1 MSEKLLSPTGPIIHP
16 SAEVFDCTFG
26 AWTEVGERTKIAE
39 STIDDYSY
47 VVNDA
52 NIIYS
57 DIGKFCS
64 IAAHTRINPG
74 QHPLDKPALHHFTY
88 RSEIFDLGE
97 KDAEFF
103 QRRRE
108 NRVSIGHD
116 VWVGHG
122 AIIQGGVKIGNGAII
137 GSGAVVTRSI
147 EPFTIVT
154 GVPARPMRKRF
165 DEQTIERLELLAWWD
180 WPHDKLKSALADFR
194 RIDISEFLEKHG

>member
-1 MSEKLLSPTGPIIHP
+1 MSDKKLSSTGPFIHP
-16 SAEVFDCTFG
+16 SAQVSDCTLG

-39 STIDDYSY
+39 SNMGDYSY

-52 NIIYS
+52 DIIYS

-97 KDAEFF
+97 KDSDFF
-103 QRRRE
+103 QQRRE
-108 NRVSIGHD
+108 NRVTIGHD

-122 AIIQGGVKIGNGAII
+122 AVIQGGVEVGNGAVI
-137 GSGAVVTRSI
+137 GSGAVVTRSV
-147 EPFTIVT
+147 EAFTIVT
-154 GVPARPMRKRF
+154 GIPARPMRQRF
-165 DEQTIERLELLAWWD
+165 DPETIEQLQDLAWWD
-180 WPHDKLKSALADFR
+180 WPHDKLQSALHDFR
-194 RIDISEFLEKHG
+194 RLDIFQFLEKHY